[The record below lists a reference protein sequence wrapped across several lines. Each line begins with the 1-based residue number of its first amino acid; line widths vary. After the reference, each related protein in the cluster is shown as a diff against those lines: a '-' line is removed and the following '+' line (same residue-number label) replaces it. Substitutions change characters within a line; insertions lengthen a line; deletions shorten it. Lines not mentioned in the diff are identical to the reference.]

1 MFRSVTPLFVLAP
14 HDSNVAVCVQVCLP
28 YCVLYMPGICRCFNL
43 ALFLQDDGFDPP
55 YGSNPLPIVNFL
67 FIYTETSTLKEII

>member
-1 MFRSVTPLFVLAP
+1 MCRSVTPLFVLAP

-28 YCVLYMPGICRCFNL
+28 FFCCICCCFNL
-43 ALFLQDDGFDPP
+43 ALFLHGGFDPP

-67 FIYTETSTLKEII
+67 YVYTETSTLKEIL

>member
-28 YCVLYMPGICRCFNL
+28 FCVLYIIRCFNL
-43 ALFLQDDGFDPP
+43 ALFLHDGFDPP

-67 FIYTETSTLKEII
+67 YVFTETSTLQEIL